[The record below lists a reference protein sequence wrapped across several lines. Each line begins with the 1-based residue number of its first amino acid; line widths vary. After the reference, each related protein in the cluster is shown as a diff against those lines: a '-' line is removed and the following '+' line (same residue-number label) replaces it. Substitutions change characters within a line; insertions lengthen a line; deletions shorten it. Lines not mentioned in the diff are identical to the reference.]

1 MLNLEYMNRPCA
13 RKMDTAEQ
21 MPEIMNKLIA
31 DAAEADAKCERLRG
45 DNAQLMQ
52 ALVVKLTERDEA
64 KIAAERYRF
73 LINLARDFLLTLFP
87 DEIGDPLQTVAYANF
102 MRNEVERVERAWS
115 ARVERAHE
123 A

>member
-52 ALVVKLTERDEA
+52 ALTPECVREQLKRREEQ
-64 KIAAERYRF
+64 E
-73 LINLARDFLLTLFP
+73 
-87 DEIGDPLQTVAYANF
+87 
-102 MRNEVERVERAWS
+102 EVLV
-115 ARVERAHE
+115 
-123 A
+123 

>member
-1 MLNLEYMNRPCA
+1 LLNLEYMNRPCA

-64 KIAAERYRF
+64 NIAAERYR
-73 LINLARDFLLTLFP
+73 LARDFLLTLFP
-87 DEIGDPLQTVAYANF
+87 DEIGNPLQTVAYANF
-102 MRNEVERVERAWS
+102 MRNEVER
-115 ARVERAHE
+115 AHE
-123 A
+123 T